1 MFVCL
6 LVTRPKNYFWH
17 KINDTN
23 ELRLHAVMLFVIN
36 MEAITEIPETEPSSS
51 ENGDLMFCELDLFTL
66 NGLMVHLTTN
76 YARSFDFSSMF

>member
-6 LVTRPKNYFWH
+6 LVTRLKNYFWH

-23 ELRLHAVMLFVIN
+23 ELPVRLHAVMLFVIN

-66 NGLMVHLTTN
+66 NDLMVH
-76 YARSFDFSSMF
+76 YH

>member
-66 NGLMVHLTTN
+66 NDLMVHLTTN
-76 YARSFDFSSMF
+76 YARSFYFSSMF

>member
-6 LVTRPKNYFWH
+6 LVTRLKNYFWH

-66 NGLMVHLTTN
+66 NDLMVH
-76 YARSFDFSSMF
+76 YH

>member
-1 MFVCL
+1 MTINQLRLCLFVCWSQDL
-6 LVTRPKNYFWH
+6 SRNYFWH

-66 NGLMVHLTTN
+66 NDLMVH
-76 YARSFDFSSMF
+76 YH

>member
-66 NGLMVHLTTN
+66 NDLMVH
-76 YARSFDFSSMF
+76 YH

>member
-36 MEAITEIPETEPSSS
+36 MEAITEIPETEPGSS
-51 ENGDLMFCELDLFTL
+51 ENGDFVNLIDLFTL
-66 NGLMVHLTTN
+66 NDLIVRYHYN
-76 YARSFDFSSMF
+76 FARSFDFSRMF

>member
-1 MFVCL
+1 MFICL

-36 MEAITEIPETEPSSS
+36 MEAITEIPETETSSS

-66 NGLMVHLTTN
+66 NDLMFH
-76 YARSFDFSSMF
+76 YH

>member
-17 KINDTN
+17 KISDTN

-36 MEAITEIPETEPSSS
+36 MEAITEIPEVEPSSS
-51 ENGDLMFCELDLFTL
+51 ENGDFVNLIDLFTL
-66 NGLMVHLTTN
+66 NDLIVRYH
-76 YARSFDFSSMF
+76 